1 LLKIEIFHLG
11 NFPHDLQVAQML
23 FSCMILYNCDL
34 NCSELVQYQI
44 DFIFFKEKKLQHF
57 TSKYNELMFACE
69 R

>member
-1 LLKIEIFHLG
+1 
-11 NFPHDLQVAQML
+11 
-23 FSCMILYNCDL
+23 MILYNCDL

-44 DFIFFKEKKLQHF
+44 DFIFFKGKKLQHF